1 MHFNETVWPVYLFII
16 TDSELKNSEFQNGEV
31 KRPYIPSYR
40 NSTRFFSLAT
50 HHGYKNTLNKVP
62 PYKQFRPM
70 TLGH

>member
-40 NSTRFFSLAT
+40 NSTRFF
-50 HHGYKNTLNKVP
+50 
-62 PYKQFRPM
+62 F
-70 TLGH
+70 